1 MDACLLERL
10 GEISSEEH
18 EILCGG
24 TLHSDAYFSGDQV
37 VRDKRLFGDGAEIG
51 IRRHTR
57 FVDFP
62 LHKHDFVE
70 VMIVLSGELTH
81 TVTGGIIRLSAGDI
95 LFLNKHAEH
104 SIAKTGEGD
113 IAVNIML
120 SDAFIAGITPKLSGT
135 VFSPFIK
142 ENARSSGEG
151 AYLHFSAGGSRAI
164 ENVTENII
172 LELLLGRGDN
182 VAAMTVELLFA
193 CLARESESLLVG
205 GGEPTDKVT
214 RRMSAVLEYIKANS
228 ATASLS
234 ELSGRLYLCVP
245 YLSKTIKEYF
255 GKSFK
260 ELVIDER
267 MRRAE
272 LLFGETDMNIGDV
285 IRAVGYENE
294 SYFHREFKRRYG
306 KAPLGYRRGYME

>member
-1 MDACLLERL
+1 MEASLIERL
-10 GEISSEEH
+10 GATSPEEH
-18 EILCGG
+18 ELLSGG
-24 TLHSDAYFSGDQV
+24 NLNSEEYFSGGSV

-70 VMIVLSGELTH
+70 AMIVLSGEVTH
-81 TVTGGIIRLSAGDI
+81 TVTGEVIRLSAGDI

-104 SIAKTGEGD
+104 SIDRTEAKD
-113 IAVNIML
+113 VAVNVML
-120 SDAFIAGITPKLSGT
+120 SDAFIAGVTPKLSGT

-142 ENARSSGEG
+142 ENSTPAGES

-172 LELLLGRGDN
+172 IELLGGHGDN
-182 VAAMTVELLFA
+182 VAAMTVELLLA

-205 GGEPTDKVT
+205 GGEPMDKAT

-245 YLSKTIKEYF
+245 DR
-255 GKSFK
+255 KS
-260 ELVIDER
+260 V
-267 MRRAE
+267 
-272 LLFGETDMNIGDV
+272 V
-285 IRAVGYENE
+285 
-294 SYFHREFKRRYG
+294 
-306 KAPLGYRRGYME
+306 